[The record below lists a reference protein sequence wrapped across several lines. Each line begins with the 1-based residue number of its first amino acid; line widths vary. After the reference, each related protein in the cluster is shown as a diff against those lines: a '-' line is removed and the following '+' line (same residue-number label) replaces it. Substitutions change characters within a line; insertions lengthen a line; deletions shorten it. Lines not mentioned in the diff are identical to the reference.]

1 MRNGVKV
8 LFTAEENAI
17 RDAEE
22 AAWEAAANNRALERL
37 RTKRNELLKESDW
50 RASSDLSMSDEW
62 KTYRQAL
69 RDLPAT
75 TSDPINPTWPD
86 EPE

>member
-8 LFTAEENAI
+8 LFTAEEEAI

-22 AAWEAAANNRALERL
+22 AAWEAAANDRALERL
-37 RTKRNELLKESDW
+37 RKQRNQLLKESDW
-50 RASSDLSMSDEW
+50 RASSDLIMSDDW
-62 KTYRQAL
+62 KAYRQSL

-75 TSDPINPTWPD
+75 TDDAANPTWPD
-86 EPE
+86 KPA